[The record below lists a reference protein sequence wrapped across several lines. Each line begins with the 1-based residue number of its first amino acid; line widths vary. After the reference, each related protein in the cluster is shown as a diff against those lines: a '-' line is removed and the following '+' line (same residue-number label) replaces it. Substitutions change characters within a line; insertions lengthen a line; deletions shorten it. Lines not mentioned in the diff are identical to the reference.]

1 MKPKLKLLDPAP
13 SASPDDVSAALSL
26 LRDALGEEE
35 QRIRNEGSRAMQSGA
50 YDTATAVIDFAK
62 RLLAFKAKVDGLV
75 SEWEGLEE
83 FNERATPE
91 VREIVSKRFFGKKA
105 KKGEIT
111 PQEEYYRPILEA
123 LVEMGGK
130 GKTKAVIDRVGEKMK
145 AIFKPLDY
153 APHTSSQKQ
162 IRWRNS
168 AQWARNTMANED
180 GRMRGDSPNGIWEIS
195 DKGRKWLREVQARG

>member
-1 MKPKLKLLDPAP
+1 MKPKLKVVGQENPTP
-13 SASPDDVSAALSL
+13 TDDVSAALSL

-35 QRIRNEGSRAMQSGA
+35 QRIRNEGSLAMQNGA
-50 YDTATAVIDFAK
+50 YDTAASVIDFAK

-75 SEWEGLEE
+75 NEWEGLEE

-105 KKGEIT
+105 KKGEST
-111 PQEEYYRPILEA
+111 PQEEYFRPILEA

-130 GKTKAVIDRVGEKMK
+130 GKTKAVLDRVGEKMK
-145 AIFKPLDY
+145 GIFKPLDY
-153 APHTSSQKQ
+153 GPHSSNPKQ

-195 DKGRKWLREVQARG
+195 EKGRKWLAENPGG

>member
-1 MKPKLKLLDPAP
+1 MKLLPTPTD
-13 SASPDDVSAALSL
+13 SPCTDDVSAALSL

-75 SEWEGLEE
+75 VEWEGLEE

-91 VREIVSKRFFGKKA
+91 VQEIVSKRFFGKKA

-111 PQEEYYRPILEA
+111 PQEAYFRPILDA
-123 LVEMGGK
+123 LVELGGK
-130 GKTKAVIDRVGEKMK
+130 AKTKVVLDRVGEKMK
-145 AIFKPLDY
+145 LIFKPLDY
-153 APHTSSQKQ
+153 APHSSSQKQ
-162 IRWRNS
+162 IRRRNS

-180 GRMRGDSPNGIWEIS
+180 GRMRGDSPSGNWEIS
-195 DKGRKWLREVQARG
+195 DKGRKWLKEEQARG